1 MFQQYK
7 DMALGIRGTIM
18 SLGLIVRPSLTLKI
32 EVVKITFK
40 GPVFSP
46 ENKRSHKGPGE
57 WQCFC
62 AQAEGLD

>member
-1 MFQQYK
+1 
-7 DMALGIRGTIM
+7 MA
-18 SLGLIVRPSLTLKI
+18 LGLIVRPSLTLKI
-32 EVVKITFK
+32 EAVKITFK

>member
-1 MFQQYK
+1 
-7 DMALGIRGTIM
+7 MA
-18 SLGLIVRPSLTLKI
+18 LGLIVRPSLTLKI

-46 ENKRSHKGPGE
+46 ENKHSHKGPRE